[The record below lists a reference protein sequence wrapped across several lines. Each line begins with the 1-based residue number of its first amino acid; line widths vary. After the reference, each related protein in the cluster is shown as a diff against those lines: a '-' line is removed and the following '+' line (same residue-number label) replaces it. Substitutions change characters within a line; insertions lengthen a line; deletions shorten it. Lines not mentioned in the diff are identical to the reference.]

1 MFLKLLA
8 ISIVFVGLALSGLGL
23 GILLKPGGKF
33 PETHV
38 GRNKEMRKLGIKCSR
53 HVDTGCVPC
62 SSGRICSSC

>member
-62 SSGRICSSC
+62 GNGRICSSC